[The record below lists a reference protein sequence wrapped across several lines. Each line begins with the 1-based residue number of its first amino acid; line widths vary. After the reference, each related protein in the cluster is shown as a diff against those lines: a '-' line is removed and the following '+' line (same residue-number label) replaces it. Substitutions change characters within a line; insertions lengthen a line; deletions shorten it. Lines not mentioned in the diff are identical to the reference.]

1 VTFFGRVVESVDTPD
16 LKSVE
21 RMLVGVQVPLLLFLT
36 KYTSSG
42 ETMKYTLS
50 QAYCFYMGEVVR
62 MYFIQGL
69 PYTFDELP
77 IIIQEHPSVQ
87 TEALS
92 HKDYDDE
99 ELFKTSN
106 YLVMEEMHP
115 LMYDIKVEN
124 PELLPKDD

>member
-1 VTFFGRVVESVDTPD
+1 
-16 LKSVE
+16 
-21 RMLVGVQVPLLLFLT
+21 
-36 KYTSSG
+36 
-42 ETMKYTLS
+42 MKYTLS
-50 QAYCFYMGEVVR
+50 QSYCFYMGEVVR
-62 MYFIQGL
+62 MYFIQDL

-77 IIIQEHPSVQ
+77 LLIQEHPSVQ

-99 ELFKTSN
+99 KLFKVSN

-115 LMYDIKVEN
+115 LIYDIEVEN

>member
-1 VTFFGRVVESVDTPD
+1 
-16 LKSVE
+16 
-21 RMLVGVQVPLLLFLT
+21 VGN
-36 KYTSSG
+36 G
-42 ETMKYTLS
+42 MKYTLS

-77 IIIQEHPSVQ
+77 QIIQDHPAVQ

-92 HKDYDDE
+92 HRDYDDE
-99 ELFKTSN
+99 DLYKVSN
-106 YLVMEEMHP
+106 YLIMEELHP
-115 LMYDIKVEN
+115 LMFDLEVEN